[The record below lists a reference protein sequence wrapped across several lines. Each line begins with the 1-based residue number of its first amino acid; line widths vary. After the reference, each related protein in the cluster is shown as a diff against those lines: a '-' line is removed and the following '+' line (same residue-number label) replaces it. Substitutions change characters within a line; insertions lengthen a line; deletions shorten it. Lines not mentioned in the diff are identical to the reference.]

1 MQGVSGETRGDT
13 GHVSGEL
20 LLVRDRFDL
29 DDRAYT
35 VMADPGFDASKG
47 VWQAT
52 LVFLSLDR
60 SFSTPL
66 SSAPVSSAV
75 RRDDLLVA
83 IRELEDEKIAAALRA
98 IDLPIPKIRSTQ
110 KKRGR

>member
-1 MQGVSGETRGDT
+1 MQGVSAKAWGDAA
-13 GHVSGEL
+13 HVSGEL

-35 VMADPGFDASKG
+35 VMADPGFNASKG

-66 SSAPVSSAV
+66 SSAPVTTAV
-75 RRDDLLVA
+75 RRDDLLSA
-83 IRELEDEKIAAALRA
+83 IRALEDEQIAAALRA
-98 IDLPIPKIRSTQ
+98 SDLPIPKIRPT

>member
-1 MQGVSGETRGDT
+1 M
-13 GHVSGEL
+13 
-20 LLVRDRFDL
+20 LVRERFDL

-35 VMADPGFDASKG
+35 VMADPAFDGPKG

-60 SFSTPL
+60 SFSAPL

-75 RRDDLLVA
+75 RRDDLLAA
-83 IRELEDEKIAAALRA
+83 IRKLGDKEIAAALRA
-98 IDLPIPKIRSTQ
+98 IDLPIPKIR
-110 KKRGR
+110 KPRGR

>member
-1 MQGVSGETRGDT
+1 M
-13 GHVSGEL
+13 
-20 LLVRDRFDL
+20 LVRERFDL

-35 VMADPGFDASKG
+35 VMADPAFDAPKG

-60 SFSTPL
+60 SFSAPL

-75 RRDDLLVA
+75 RRDDLLAA
-83 IRELEDEKIAAALRA
+83 IRKLDDKEIAAALRA
-98 IDLPIPKIRSTQ
+98 IDLPIPKIR
-110 KKRGR
+110 KPRGR

>member
-1 MQGVSGETRGDT
+1 MQGVPAEARSVTAD
-13 GHVSGEL
+13 VSGEL

-35 VMADPGFDASKG
+35 VMADPAFDAGKG
-47 VWQAT
+47 VWRAT

-66 SSAPVSSAV
+66 RSAPVRSAV
-75 RRDDLLVA
+75 RRDDLLRA
-83 IRELEDEKIAAALRA
+83 IRELDDTDVAAALRA
-98 IDLPIPKIRSTQ
+98 IDLPIPKIRPGKS
-110 KKRGR
+110 RGR

>member
-1 MQGVSGETRGDT
+1 MQDVPAEARSITAD
-13 GHVSGEL
+13 VSGEL

-35 VMADPGFDASKG
+35 VMADPAFDAGKG
-47 VWQAT
+47 VWRAT

-66 SSAPVSSAV
+66 SSAPVRSAV
-75 RRDDLLVA
+75 RRDDLLEA
-83 IRELEDEKIAAALRA
+83 IHELGDTDIAAALRA
-98 IDLPIPKIRSTQ
+98 IDLPSPKIRPGKS
-110 KKRGR
+110 RGR

>member
-1 MQGVSGETRGDT
+1 M
-13 GHVSGEL
+13 L
-20 LLVRDRFDL
+20 LRDRFDL

-35 VMADPGFDASKG
+35 VMADPAFNAARGM
-47 VWQAT
+47 WQAT

-75 RRDDLLVA
+75 RRDDLLAA
-83 IRELEDEKIAAALRA
+83 IRQIDDEEIAAALRA
-98 IDLPIPKIRSTQ
+98 IDLPLPKVRTN

>member
-1 MQGVSGETRGDT
+1 M
-13 GHVSGEL
+13 SGEL
-20 LLVRDRFDL
+20 LLVRERFDL

-35 VMADPGFDASKG
+35 VMADPAFDAATG
-47 VWQAT
+47 MWQAT

-66 SSAPVSSAV
+66 SSAPMSSTL
-75 RRDDLLVA
+75 RRDELLA
-83 IRELEDEKIAAALRA
+83 EIRELDDQKIAAALRA
-98 IDLPIPKIRSTQ
+98 IDLPLPKIRSN

>member
-1 MQGVSGETRGDT
+1 MQGVSGEARGNAA
-13 GHVSGEL
+13 HVSGEL
-20 LLVRDRFDL
+20 LLVRERFDL

-35 VMADPGFDASKG
+35 VMADPAFDAAKG
-47 VWQAT
+47 LWQAT

-66 SSAPVSSAV
+66 SSAPVTSTV
-75 RRDDLLVA
+75 RRDDLLAA
-83 IRELEDEKIAAALRA
+83 IRELDDREIAAALRA
-98 IDLPIPKIRSTQ
+98 IDLPLPKIRSN

>member
-1 MQGVSGETRGDT
+1 M
-13 GHVSGEL
+13 SGEL
-20 LLVRDRFDL
+20 LLVRERFDL

-35 VMADPGFDASKG
+35 VMADPAFNAAQGT
-47 VWQAT
+47 WQAT

-75 RRDDLLVA
+75 RRDDLLAA
-83 IRELEDEKIAAALRA
+83 IREIDDEEIAAALRA
-98 IDLPIPKIRSTQ
+98 IDLPIPKIRPS